1 LSREKACRVIDASGC
16 FVAPGFIDG
25 HSHSD
30 LTVFSNPEMR
40 QKVLQGV
47 TTETVGMDGL
57 SVAPIDA
64 ACIPDWRKL
73 LSGLTG
79 DSTTEWPWR
88 TLGDYLEAI
97 DSAPPSVNVASY
109 VGLGTL
115 RLKVMGMSDRE
126 ATSEEIE
133 RMARIATQSLDEG
146 ARGISGGLVYPP
158 NQYQTTE
165 EIVKIAKAVH
175 EYDGIFDVHLRSE
188 GSRLSEALD
197 EAFQIGR
204 QAEIPILISH
214 FKVAGKKNWGR
225 SEQVLQRLDQA
236 RQEGVDVTISQYPY
250 AAGSTA
256 LHALVPPWYHA
267 GGPESLVQRINT
279 EREEI
284 KKDLERED
292 WDNHEKEIGWE
303 NIRISSVRSD
313 RNKIYEG
320 KSIADIAVMRHQQ
333 DPADSVLDLL
343 LEEDLN
349 VGMVLFSMEEAD
361 VARIMRYPFVNFI
374 TDGLQ
379 GGKPHPRT
387 YGSFPRI
394 LGRYVREKG
403 LLSLEEAIRKMTSL
417 PAERMRLKKKGR
429 IIEGGDA
436 DITVLNLDTVIDHA
450 TYEDPIQF
458 PSGIEWV
465 VVNGTIVVEKG
476 QHTGARPGRALRTR

>member
-1 LSREKACRVIDASGC
+1 MYDLLILNGKIVSGTGNPWYYGDLAIVQDKIVKIGRLSREKACRVIDASGC

-256 LHALVPPWYHA
+256 LHAD
-267 GGPESLVQRINT
+267 R
-279 EREEI
+279 
-284 KKDLERED
+284 K
-292 WDNHEKEIGWE
+292 
-303 NIRISSVRSD
+303 SV
-313 RNKIYEG
+313 
-320 KSIADIAVMRHQQ
+320 V
-333 DPADSVLDLL
+333 
-343 LEEDLN
+343 
-349 VGMVLFSMEEAD
+349 
-361 VARIMRYPFVNFI
+361 
-374 TDGLQ
+374 
-379 GGKPHPRT
+379 
-387 YGSFPRI
+387 
-394 LGRYVREKG
+394 
-403 LLSLEEAIRKMTSL
+403 
-417 PAERMRLKKKGR
+417 
-429 IIEGGDA
+429 
-436 DITVLNLDTVIDHA
+436 
-450 TYEDPIQF
+450 
-458 PSGIEWV
+458 
-465 VVNGTIVVEKG
+465 
-476 QHTGARPGRALRTR
+476 